1 MPDVTL
7 RRIAVL
13 LLVLP
18 AFAGCGGGD
27 DGGDGSDDKPDASG
41 SPTSASADA
50 EDGGDA
56 ADACSLVSREQVA
69 EAVGAEVGEGASTG
83 ADNVVTGGSQSTCT
97 WTGTEDASAV
107 ATVTVYSDASAADS
121 VRTDDSEPLPEV
133 GDDAFVGPFASVWA
147 YAGGGSFM
155 AQWYALGGSD
165 EENLPKSTALALLV
179 RDAL

>member
-1 MPDVTL
+1 MTL

-13 LLVLP
+13 LLVVP
-18 AFAGCGGGD
+18 VFAGCGGGD
-27 DGGDGSDDKPDASG
+27 DGDDGGDDKPEASDTST
-41 SPTSASADA
+41 SPSA
-50 EDGGDA
+50 DGGDA
-56 ADACSLVSREQVA
+56 ADACSLVSRDDVA
-69 EAVGAEVGEGASTG
+69 QAVGAEVGEGVSTG
-83 ADNVVTGGSQSTCT
+83 ADNVITGGSQSTCT
-97 WTGTEDASAV
+97 WTGTKDATAV
-107 ATVTVYSDASAADS
+107 ATVTVYTEASAADS

-165 EENLPKSTALALLV
+165 EDNLPKSTALALLV